1 MRPTVL
7 RAGEHSDYGMLTYFT
22 PRRCPGRPAGPPSG
36 RRRRFSPRLDKRFS
50 TRRCLRR
57 QTPRPA
63 GAVEALYLGSL
74 TVEEHRRA
82 RGEREAFVVQ
92 SGRTDAVGSGAKR
105 ERKQIPKSEF
115 VYEEGA
121 DICGCPQRGR
131 VVALGRFH
139 GNETVVR

>member
-1 MRPTVL
+1 MVVRSFGAASAT
-7 RAGEHSDYGMLTYFT
+7 G
-22 PRRCPGRPAGPPSG
+22 PRSG
-36 RRRRFSPRLDKRFS
+36 KVTFNEGS
-50 TRRCLRR
+50 
-57 QTPRPA
+57 
-63 GAVEALYLGSL
+63 VEALYIGSL
-74 TVEEHRRA
+74 TVEEHRRVTA
-82 RGEREAFVVQ
+82 EGEAFVVQ